1 MVDKKSGHKKTWFV
15 YDANGLLFSWSPTG
29 DTKDNLDRAYEYMK
43 DKHPHIYQ
51 KAIVENDRGAYI
63 EMAGKLQRATMSG
76 ELPPYTNKR
85 IMKIAHQTKKYGGIN
100 TVVSDGDKSFLVDLM
115 HKISEGNSPF
125 DKENI
130 RSSLD
135 VGSKKDSKTW
145 YSIFQEMGVHK
156 GDRFYGVEDIEDNAR
171 AMAKAAKESGLVA
184 RVYLLD
190 TSLSSSEAKKDGDI
204 IRVGSEEHLERKTHR
219 HLKYHT
225 KHKSSNAKKV
235 IAIFLISFSLLGTL

>member
-1 MVDKKSGHKKTWFV
+1 MVEKKREHKKTWFV
-15 YDANGLLFSWSPTG
+15 YDANGPLFSWSPTG
-29 DTKDNLDRAYEYMK
+29 DAKENIDLAYRYMK
-43 DKHPHIYQ
+43 NKHPNIYR

-85 IMKIAHQTKKYGGIN
+85 MMKIAHQTKKYGGVN
-100 TVVSDGDKSFLVDLM
+100 TVISDGDKSFLVDLM

-145 YSIFQEMGVHK
+145 YSIFQKMGVRK
-156 GDRFYGVEDIEDNAR
+156 GDRLYGVEDTEDNAR

-190 TSLSSSEAKKDGDI
+190 QSLLSNDARRDGDI
-204 IRVGSEEHLERKTHR
+204 IRIGDEEYLERKVNR
-219 HLKYHT
+219 HLRYHT
-225 KHKSSNAKKV
+225 KKKPENAREV
-235 IAIFLISFSLLGTL
+235 IALFLLSFSLLGTF

>member
-1 MVDKKSGHKKTWFV
+1 MVDEKKKQKKTWFV
-15 YDANGLLFSWSPTG
+15 YDANGPLFSWSPTG
-29 DTKDNLDRAYEYMK
+29 DAKENIDKAHGYIRE
-43 DKHPHIYQ
+43 KHPNLYQ

-85 IMKIAHQTKKYGGIN
+85 MMKIAHQTKKYGGIN

-145 YSIFQEMGVHK
+145 YSIFQEMGVHE
-156 GDRFYGVEDIEDNAR
+156 GDRFYGVEDTEANAR

-184 RVYLLD
+184 KVYLLD
-190 TSLSSSEAKKDGDI
+190 RSLSLNEAKKDGDI
-204 IRVGSEEHLERKTHR
+204 IRVGSEEHLERKTYR

-235 IAIFLISFSLLGTL
+235 IAIFLLSFSLLGTL